1 MYGLF
6 SILILITCALLLLV
20 ILVQNPKGGGLSSTF
35 GDGNRF
41 MGVKKTS
48 DFLEKSTWTLA
59 LALVALTLLSNF
71 AINRSDVKDQSDILE
86 QVEDSA
92 EDFTPT
98 ETGNPG
104 GTE

>member
-6 SILILITCALLLLV
+6 SILILITCGLLLLV
-20 ILVQNPKGGGLSSTF
+20 VLVQNPKGGGLSSTF
-35 GDGNRF
+35 GDGNQF

-71 AINRSDVKDQSDILE
+71 AIDRSEGEQQSDIIE
-86 QVEDSA
+86 QVEDTA
-92 EDFTPT
+92 EDFVPT
-98 ETGNPG
+98 EP
-104 GTE
+104 ESPVSE